1 MNHWNYDVNEKLFS
15 LRWDI
20 DHRACITDGLPKIME
35 VCDELGVANT
45 FFVNMGKSTN
55 LREWIGKGFSGSRA
69 KLTDTESVNLI
80 EKIGWGRF
88 VYETLRSRPVGFSCI
103 PELQK
108 LVAAGHELG
117 LHGGSDHVVWS
128 RKFSVMPEHIIR
140 ADDQDTLEEYKSHF
154 GSPAGFSSPGFKSD
168 KRVMSLV
175 DDFGFLYNG
184 DAIGGDPARTVVDGA
199 ELSHWTIPVTVCGP
213 RTIPFIEWLS
223 ARGKTDDQILIEFE
237 KQIEDQEFVVL
248 YGHPC
253 YEGLRTD
260 LLRNIIS
267 RVQELGYRVVTH
279 EEIAQ
284 RLSESN
290 QGLH

>member
-1 MNHWNYDVNEKLFS
+1 MNHWNYKVNEKLFS

-20 DHRACITDGLPKIME
+20 DHRACITDGLPKIIE
-35 VCDELGVANT
+35 VCEELDVANT

-103 PELQK
+103 PQLQELM
-108 LVAAGHELG
+108 AAGHELG

-128 RKFSVMPEHIIR
+128 RKFSVMPVDIIR
-140 ADDQDTLEEYKSHF
+140 ADVQDTLDEYKSHF

-168 KRVMSLV
+168 NRVMELV

-184 DAIGGDPARTVVDGA
+184 DAIGGSPVRTVVDGV
-199 ELSHWTIPVTVCGP
+199 ELGHWTIPVTVCGP

-223 ARGKTDDQILIEFE
+223 ARGKTDDQILKEFE

-279 EEIAQ
+279 EEVAR
-284 RLSESN
+284 RLSESS
-290 QGLH
+290 QELH